1 MGGDNSVFRNFLLI
15 IFMTDKGG
23 ERGRVRKRDNDK
35 RLFDLILL
43 VCVSFENNIFTFVVV
58 VVISLYVLKYKK
70 IQLFL
75 FNLLSF
81 FLIYLSLFSFCS
93 IIVINTS
100 ALSHHQ
106 MRKSRSLSIWNGF
119 KNLSIIFTRKKNTAS
134 LTLTMMMMMKRRKQK
149 RYKF

>member
-1 MGGDNSVFRNFLLI
+1 
-15 IFMTDKGG
+15 MTDKGG

-106 MRKSRSLSIWNGF
+106 MRKSRSLSI
-119 KNLSIIFTRKKNTAS
+119 
-134 LTLTMMMMMKRRKQK
+134 
-149 RYKF
+149 